1 MGLGSL
7 GSLPSGGNFCH
18 PLWSFNVSIVL
29 VVYAIPYIAP
39 ISRNYDFLA
48 NLVQTAQNPPK
59 LRGRKLVGKGRKPVG
74 IGRKSAV
81 YFLDAFFGTCVNQMV
96 LCFLHAYCLDANK
109 MEPKPER
116 LESRAWSC
124 GTLEA
129 GLELAGKLNLTMSA
143 FGDDDIK
150 AMEEELAKLQV
161 G

>member
-1 MGLGSL
+1 
-7 GSLPSGGNFCH
+7 
-18 PLWSFNVSIVL
+18 
-29 VVYAIPYIAP
+29 
-39 ISRNYDFLA
+39 
-48 NLVQTAQNPPK
+48 
-59 LRGRKLVGKGRKPVG
+59 
-74 IGRKSAV
+74 
-81 YFLDAFFGTCVNQMV
+81 MV
-96 LCFLHAYCLDANK
+96 LCFLHAYCLDGVVKKRSTDICLQELTKLHIVFCPNK
-109 MEPKPER
+109 MEPKPEK